1 MLEVRHLNAS
11 YGQAQVL
18 FDVSLSVPL
27 GSMVLIQGLNGA
39 GKSTLLKSIMGLM
52 NNVTGNVNW
61 QGRALE
67 NLPPYAR
74 SQMGLGYVPEDRR
87 LFAALTVRQKF
98 RDCSAGAQSSTIASF
113 DHSPSTARCLGVV
126 SHTWRDARS
135 ASVPN
140 EWWRTANVGTGSNLD
155 DTSQRALVGR
165 TMRRHCPG
173 FGSIDSEGAGKT
185 QEPRIHA
192 LNC

>member
-52 NNVTGNVNW
+52 NNVKGNVNW

-87 LFAALTVRQKF
+87 LFAALTVRQNLEIAVPSRKQTSTSLSTQLQLQDVLTF
-98 RDCSAGAQSSTIASF
+98 EMIFPPFHLFIQFKESPLFHSYSCLQSSDYI
-113 DHSPSTARCLGVV
+113 L
-126 SHTWRDARS
+126 
-135 ASVPN
+135 
-140 EWWRTANVGTGSNLD
+140 
-155 DTSQRALVGR
+155 
-165 TMRRHCPG
+165 
-173 FGSIDSEGAGKT
+173 
-185 QEPRIHA
+185 
-192 LNC
+192 